1 MNIWKKSNLHNIKN
15 KKISYQSF
23 DSSVWK
29 KIILKKIKINLN
41 RLNNNFTKYF
51 LASSPLPLIL
61 LNYDKRVIDIADYGS
76 GDQEILFQL
85 INLKKRNT
93 KINIDSIEV
102 PAITKLLKKKIK
114 KNIFRNIKINFI
126 NEFNFKKKYDLVH
139 ISDSLQYNLN
149 WKDFLKRVISKKHNF
164 IILNNL
170 TAGNFNTYITEQ
182 KFYKKKL
189 PYIFFNEKEVKTLFK
204 SYNIYQYLFLNKIH
218 NQFKEYPQKN
228 FKKKDRLQYPKTLIF
243 KKKI

>member
-1 MNIWKKSNLHNIKN
+1 M
-15 KKISYQSF
+15 
-23 DSSVWK
+23 
-29 KIILKKIKINLN
+29 
-41 RLNNNFTKYF
+41 
-51 LASSPLPLIL
+51 
-61 LNYDKRVIDIADYGS
+61 
-76 GDQEILFQL
+76 
-85 INLKKRNT
+85 
-93 KINIDSIEV
+93 
-102 PAITKLLKKKIK
+102 LKKKIK